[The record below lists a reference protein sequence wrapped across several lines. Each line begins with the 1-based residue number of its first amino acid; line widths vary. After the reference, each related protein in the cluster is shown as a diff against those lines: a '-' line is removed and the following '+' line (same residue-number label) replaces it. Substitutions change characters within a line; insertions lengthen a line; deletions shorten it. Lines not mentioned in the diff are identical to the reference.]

1 MAPRSRARELVIH
14 PLLPGAA
21 RGGWPPARVR
31 ARLPPSANPR
41 IAGWLAIGGAKWI
54 PGQRNLEVVEELT
67 RFAQERGYTVSQLAI
82 AWTLAHPAV
91 HAAIVGSRST
101 RHIEESLG
109 AVRVALS
116 EQDIA
121 DIERIVAGAV
131 PMEEAT
137 PETMSEVMGLVDG

>member
-1 MAPRSRARELVIH
+1 
-14 PLLPGAA
+14 
-21 RGGWPPARVR
+21 
-31 ARLPPSANPR
+31 
-41 IAGWLAIGGAKWI
+41 
-54 PGQRNLEVVEELT
+54 VEELT